1 MKTQTITIAGLI
13 ALFISLAVAFLWYST
28 TTFGAE
34 FPQAS
39 NSPKQYASNT
49 ATTLT
54 WGATAT
60 RVVSTSTRNAAG
72 GGIDVATAGRS
83 GITFQARNCGAT
95 AGAGGIWLNFN
106 DVAAA
111 TNTGYFLGA
120 STTLTFSDDVPI
132 VNGSVTAAATHGTC
146 VLHTTEWRTE
156 N

>member
-1 MKTQTITIAGLI
+1 MNSKIIK
-13 ALFISLAVAFLWYST
+13 ISVLTSLVVSAAVAFLWYATS
-28 TTFGAE
+28 TFGAE

-72 GGIDVATAGRS
+72 GGIDVATANRS
-83 GITFQARNCGAT
+83 AVTFQARNCVST
-95 AGAGGIWLNFN
+95 GGIWLNFN

-120 STTLTFSDDVPI
+120 STTLTFADAVPS
-132 VNGSVTAAATHGTC
+132 VYGSVTAAATHANC